1 MNIHQYQLISKR
13 GFTLVEIV
21 VALTIILVLTGIFL
35 VSYYSGNSERNLTD
49 ASFLISQEIRKA
61 QDLALV
67 QSSMPAECRE
77 YGEYGEWPG
86 SFGVY
91 FSTSTSTNRAYVD
104 LFGDKDSEGDYDIS
118 GAACGCTGANE
129 CVERQFLPSNVKIN
143 KIKVGSSGS
152 ECTSAWINFSLSDI
166 AVQIKNSCSITDNSK
181 IEIEILPQSGGEEKK
196 TIIINNKG
204 MVEIK

>member
-1 MNIHQYQLISKR
+1 MNIHKYQLISKR

-67 QSSMPAECRE
+67 QSSMPTEC
-77 YGEYGEWPG
+77 GEYGEWPG

-129 CVERQFLPSNVKIN
+129 CVERQF
-143 KIKVGSSGS
+143 
-152 ECTSAWINFSLSDI
+152 CH
-166 AVQIKNSCSITDNSK
+166 Q
-181 IEIEILPQSGGEEKK
+181 
-196 TIIINNKG
+196 
-204 MVEIK
+204 M

>member
-1 MNIHQYQLISKR
+1 MNIHKYQLISKR

-67 QSSMPAECRE
+67 QSSMPAEC
-77 YGEYGEWPG
+77 GEWPER
-86 SFGVY
+86 FGVY
-91 FSTSTSTNRAYVD
+91 FSTNTSTSTNRAYVD

>member
-1 MNIHQYQLISKR
+1 MNIHKYQLISKR

-35 VSYYSGNSERNLTD
+35 VSYYSGDSERNLTD
-49 ASFLISQEIRKA
+49 ALFLISQEIRKA

-67 QSSMPAECRE
+67 QSSMPTEC
-77 YGEYGEWPG
+77 GEYGEWPG

-91 FSTSTSTNRAYVD
+91 FSTNTSTSTNRAYVD

-118 GAACGCTGANE
+118 GTACGCTGANE

-152 ECTSAWINFSLSDI
+152 ECASAWINFSLSDLT
-166 AVQIKNSCSITDNSK
+166 VQIKNSCSITDNSK
-181 IEIEILPQSGGEEKK
+181 IEIEVSPQSGGEEKK